1 MRPRYTRDR
10 AEMHEVH
17 LRYVPQAS
25 AKNHCYQGDLVIRAF
40 NKLHE
45 MLATRVQTYADG
57 WRPPVIDE
65 VSLLLWRC
73 RCCCCCGGGG
83 DQCRCCGQ
91 VIDIREEAPGS
102 SDEAESAARWC
113 YAKVSSHPPPAPFR
127 DIMPSS
133 LTFFL
138 FEARDVLLCGIY
150 RSRWCAPTA
159 TSP

>member
-65 VSLLLWRC
+65 VSLLLCCSCCC
-73 RCCCCCGGGG
+73 RRGGCCCCSGGG
-83 DQCRCCGQ
+83 DQCRCYGQSCCCGQ
-91 VIDIREEAPGS
+91 VIDIREEAPAAGS
-102 SDEAESAARWC
+102 SDAAEGLARWC
-113 YAKVSSHPPPAPFR
+113 YAKAS
-127 DIMPSS
+127 
-133 LTFFL
+133 
-138 FEARDVLLCGIY
+138 
-150 RSRWCAPTA
+150 
-159 TSP
+159 

>member
-1 MRPRYTRDR
+1 MDVD
-10 AEMHEVH
+10 AGAV
-17 LRYVPQAS
+17 VGVDVVVVAGVGVD
-25 AKNHCYQGDLVIRAF
+25 A
-40 NKLHE
+40 
-45 MLATRVQTYADG
+45 G
-57 WRPPVIDE
+57 W
-65 VSLLLWRC
+65 
-73 RCCCCCGGGG
+73 GGG

-127 DIMPSS
+127 DIMPGS

-138 FEARDVLLCGIY
+138 FESLDVLLCGIH